1 MEVIGRRLQGVI
13 SERSK
18 SFSSR
23 IRFSESSL
31 SLLVDGVESC
41 HRQEVKR
48 KFVKR
53 FFFFFLMG
61 ESLSKDGR
69 RMEENYAWRVVQ
81 MEQAV
86 IFYAWC

>member
-1 MEVIGRRLQGVI
+1 MLVCGGVKDFWSLSGGDWKKASRTY

-53 FFFFFLMG
+53 FFFFFF
-61 ESLSKDGR
+61 DG
-69 RMEENYAWRVVQ
+69 
-81 MEQAV
+81 
-86 IFYAWC
+86 